1 MSAKRSHISATLTM
15 RNKTRSGAWRK
26 GLPGCA
32 RRGAREG
39 YETPERTSGLT
50 SLRVKRTSLPMRT
63 A

>member
-1 MSAKRSHISATLTM
+1 M